1 MKVIVKIDGKDINE
15 LTKEERQRLSNEL
28 NAQALEASGYRA
40 VNKKEKTA

>member
-15 LTKEERQRLSNEL
+15 LTEEERQKLSDEL
-28 NAQALEASGYRA
+28 NAQALESAGYRA